1 MSLGYNDAEQIVVSF
16 VDGKSAASD
25 MAVIG
30 KKLTCTLAD
39 GATDFALGDKFT
51 SAITQNPPAAA
62 TPVADARNVGNGTPG
77 AWTLIGEWPAET
89 LTFTCIAVAA
99 NAGTFKVE
107 GSKTGRH
114 ANLTVAVA
122 YSIILQQ
129 LKPGDKILSFFCQP
143 DAGGLIIDDT
153 ANVHIDSAG
162 VLHSATDLS
171 THVGFLT
178 WLDRQGG

>member
-1 MSLGYNDAEQIVVSF
+1 MSLGYNDAEQIAVNF
-16 VDGKSAASD
+16 VDGAAAAAD

-30 KKLTCTLAD
+30 KRLTCTLAD

-51 SAITQNPPAAA
+51 AAITQNPAAAA
-62 TPVADARNVGNGTPG
+62 TMVADGNNTGNGTPG
-77 AWTLIGEWPAET
+77 AFTLIGEWPAEIIT
-89 LTFTCIAVAA
+89 YTCIGEVA
-99 NAGTFKVE
+99 NKGTFKVV

-114 ANLTVAVA
+114 ANLTVATAHVLT
-122 YSIILQQ
+122 LQQ

-162 VLHSATDLS
+162 VLHSTTDLS
-171 THVGFLT
+171 THVGMLT

>member
-1 MSLGYNDAEQIVVSF
+1 MSLGYNDAEQIVVNF
-16 VDGKSAASD
+16 VDGAAAGSTL
-25 MAVIG
+25 AVIG

-62 TPVADARNVGNGTPG
+62 TPVADAANVGNGTPG
-77 AWTLIGEWPAET
+77 AWTLIGRWPAET
-89 LTFTCIAVAA
+89 ITFTCIAVAA

-114 ANLTVAVA
+114 ANLTVAAA
-122 YSIILQQ
+122 YSITLQQ
-129 LKPGDKILSFFCQP
+129 LKLTDKIISVIAFA
-143 DAGGLIIDDT
+143 DAGSVPTDDT
-153 ANVHIDSAG
+153 PNCHIDSAG
-162 VLHSATDLS
+162 VMHSSTNHSANVL
-171 THVGFLT
+171 VVT